1 MNITQ
6 NLLTLTI
13 SLTLSTTLHAQAASL
28 SIPASA
34 IGPLPSYDNQPITP
48 KAWEE
53 VDFIYYDN
61 FPYKSSYA
69 NKTIADCKKA
79 SNSNKIAILRCTEH
93 MHLLRPKTR
102 VRQWQKEQKR
112 QGWVP
117 VTIKEFG
124 IDDVHGHI
132 TAIKPTSVNTTH
144 LNIKQSHHSPVI
156 ATFVRHVLEVQTYT
170 FKDLKT
176 GKLSKVTATPNHK
189 FYVANKK
196 EFESI
201 QAISSK
207 DQLVS
212 ATGHQVQLVCGSDK
226 ENHCGTNYGVKG
238 VPVTVYNLEV
248 YRQHRYFVGKEQLLV
263 HNVYECREAGCGK
276 RFMGNWDLKRH
287 MRTHTGE
294 KPFECTEPGCGKSFA
309 QKSGLESHI
318 RTHTQ
323 ERPFPCTEPG
333 CGKFFRQR
341 STRDNHMSTHSSER
355 PFVCTV
361 DGCGMDFKRKGV
373 LDNHVRRVH
382 NKLKNA
388 PKVEEPP
395 VFEDS
400 QESQSQIDYSVKPSV
415 PLYGGDADP
424 NERFIDALDNQS
436 QAPVQGPPPLL
447 WRPF

>member
-156 ATFVRHVLEVQTYT
+156 ATFERHVLEVRNYT

-212 ATGHQVQLVCGSDK
+212 ATVHQVQLVCGSDK

-263 HNVYECREAGCGK
+263 HNVYECS
-276 RFMGNWDLKRH
+276 
-287 MRTHTGE
+287 
-294 KPFECTEPGCGKSFA
+294 EPGCGKSFGT
-309 QKSGLESHI
+309 KSNRNRHMRI
-318 RTHTQ
+318 THKGIKPYQCTEDGCGMSFGQ
-323 ERPFPCTEPG
+323 RWTLNDHMRIHTGERPFPCTYPECGMSFPRKSTLKGHVRTHTGERPYLCTVEG
-333 CGKFFRQR
+333 CGKSFGHK
-341 STRDNHMSTHSSER
+341 STLNDHMR
-355 PFVCTV
+355 I
-361 DGCGMDFKRKGV
+361 
-373 LDNHVRRVH
+373 H
-382 NKLKNA
+382 NRLENA
-388 PKVEEPP
+388 PEVEKPP

-400 QESQSQIDYSVKPSV
+400 QESQSQIDSSVKPSV
-415 PLYGGDADP
+415 PIYGGDADP
-424 NERFIDALDNQS
+424 NERSIDALDNQS

>member
-1 MNITQ
+1 MKITQ
-6 NLLTLTI
+6 SPLSLAI
-13 SLTLSTTLHAQAASL
+13 SLALSTTLHAQAASL
-28 SIPASA
+28 SIPTSA

-79 SNSNKIAILRCTEH
+79 SNSNSNSNKIAILRCTEH

-124 IDDVHGHI
+124 IDNVHGHI

-156 ATFVRHVLEVQTYT
+156 ATFVRHVLEVRTYT

-263 HNVYECREAGCGK
+263 HNVYKC
-276 RFMGNWDLKRH
+276 DL
-287 MRTHTGE
+287 
-294 KPFECTEPGCGKSFA
+294 EPDCGKSF
-309 QKSGLESHI
+309 
-318 RTHTQ
+318 
-323 ERPFPCTEPG
+323 PG
-333 CGKFFRQR
+333 
-341 STRDNHMSTHSSER
+341 E
-355 PFVCTV
+355 
-361 DGCGMDFKRKGV
+361 
-373 LDNHVRRVH
+373 
-382 NKLKNA
+382 
-388 PKVEEPP
+388 
-395 VFEDS
+395 
-400 QESQSQIDYSVKPSV
+400 
-415 PLYGGDADP
+415 
-424 NERFIDALDNQS
+424 
-436 QAPVQGPPPLL
+436 
-447 WRPF
+447 

>member
-79 SNSNKIAILRCTEH
+79 SNSNSNKIAILRCTEH

-124 IDDVHGHI
+124 IDNVHGHI

-156 ATFVRHVLEVQTYT
+156 ATFERHVLEVRNYT

-212 ATGHQVQLVCGSDK
+212 ATVHQVQLVCGSDK

-263 HNVYECREAGCGK
+263 HNVYECDKPDCGKSFPGVAKLVTHMRTHTGERPFECTEPGCGMSFAQK
-276 RFMGNWDLKRH
+276 GTRDRH
-287 MRTHTGE
+287 VRVRHKDIRPFKCAVPGCEKSFPRKSALEDHMLTHTGE
-294 KPFECTEPGCGKSFA
+294 KPFECAMPGCGKRFGG
-309 QKSGLESHI
+309 KGL
-318 RTHTQ
+318 
-323 ERPFPCTEPG
+323 
-333 CGKFFRQR
+333 
-341 STRDNHMSTHSSER
+341 
-355 PFVCTV
+355 
-361 DGCGMDFKRKGV
+361 
-373 LDNHVRRVH
+373 
-382 NKLKNA
+382 
-388 PKVEEPP
+388 
-395 VFEDS
+395 
-400 QESQSQIDYSVKPSV
+400 
-415 PLYGGDADP
+415 
-424 NERFIDALDNQS
+424 
-436 QAPVQGPPPLL
+436 
-447 WRPF
+447 

>member
-1 MNITQ
+1 MKIKQ
-6 NLLTLTI
+6 SPLTLTI

-79 SNSNKIAILRCTEH
+79 SNSNSNSNKIAILRCTEH

-156 ATFVRHVLEVQTYT
+156 ATFVRHVLEVRTYT

-263 HNVYECREAGCGK
+263 HNVYKC
-276 RFMGNWDLKRH
+276 DL
-287 MRTHTGE
+287 E
-294 KPFECTEPGCGKSFA
+294 GCGKSFA
-309 QKSGLESHI
+309 ERVDRDSHM
-318 RTHTQ
+318 RTHTS
-323 ERPFPCTEPG
+323 RPFPCTQVWLWKTF
-333 CGKFFRQR
+333 CG
-341 STRDNHMSTHSSER
+341 
-355 PFVCTV
+355 
-361 DGCGMDFKRKGV
+361 
-373 LDNHVRRVH
+373 
-382 NKLKNA
+382 
-388 PKVEEPP
+388 
-395 VFEDS
+395 
-400 QESQSQIDYSVKPSV
+400 
-415 PLYGGDADP
+415 
-424 NERFIDALDNQS
+424 
-436 QAPVQGPPPLL
+436 
-447 WRPF
+447 

>member
-6 NLLTLTI
+6 SPLTLAI
-13 SLTLSTTLHAQAASL
+13 SLALSTTLHAQAASL
-28 SIPASA
+28 SILASA

-69 NKTIADCKKA
+69 NKTIADCNKA

-156 ATFVRHVLEVQTYT
+156 ATFERHVLEVRTYT

-238 VPVTVYNLEV
+238 VPVTVYNLKV

-263 HNVYECREAGCGK
+263 HNTYVCSWEGCGK
-276 RFMGNWDLKRH
+276 SFSQKSNLDDH
-287 MRTHTGE
+287 IRTHTGE
-294 KPFECTEPGCGKSFA
+294 RPFKCTVPGCGKSFAQTSTRNRHVRSHTNERLFPCTEPGCGKSFS
-309 QKSGLESHI
+309 QKSILDAHI
-318 RTHTQ
+318 RTHTG
-323 ERPFPCTEPG
+323 ERPFECTEAG
-333 CGKFFRQR
+333 CGKSFA
-341 STRDNHMSTHSSER
+341 
-355 PFVCTV
+355 
-361 DGCGMDFKRKGV
+361 
-373 LDNHVRRVH
+373 RRWTL
-382 NKLKNA
+382 KLHIRRIHKLLENA
-388 PKVEEPP
+388 PEVEELPN
-395 VFEDS
+395 FGDL
-400 QESQSQIDYSVKPSV
+400 QQLRNQIGSSVKRPV
-415 PLYGGDADP
+415 PLYGGYPDP
-424 NERFIDALDNQS
+424 NERSIYALDN
-436 QAPVQGPPPLL
+436 
-447 WRPF
+447 